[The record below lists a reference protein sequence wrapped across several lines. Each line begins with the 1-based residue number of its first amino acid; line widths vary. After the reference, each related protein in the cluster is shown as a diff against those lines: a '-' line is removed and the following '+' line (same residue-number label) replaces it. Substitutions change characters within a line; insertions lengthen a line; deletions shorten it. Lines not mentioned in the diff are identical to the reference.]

1 MIFRFFRLVDF
12 ESVDCE
18 VLSDFGFKIRFFDD
32 K

>member
-1 MIFRFFRLVDF
+1 MIFKFFRSVDF
-12 ESVDCE
+12 ESVACE